1 MQLLART
8 PQQIGSALRRYRR
21 NIGLNQTELGQKTGL
36 RQATIS
42 AVEAGEPG
50 TEVKTLCEILAGLE
64 LELVIRP
71 RTKAS
76 TEDIEAAF

>member
-21 NIGLNQTELGQKTGL
+21 NQRVNQTQLGQKTGL

-50 TEVKTLCEILAGLE
+50 TEVKTLCEILAGLG
-64 LELVIRP
+64 LELIIRP

>member
-1 MQLLART
+1 MELLART
-8 PQQIGSALRRYRR
+8 PQQIGSTLRRFRR
-21 NIGLNQTELGQKTGL
+21 SLGLNQTQLGQKTGL

>member
-1 MQLLART
+1 MELLART

-21 NIGLNQTELGQKTGL
+21 ILRLSQTELGQKTSL

-42 AVEAGEPG
+42 AAEAGEPG
-50 TEVKTLCEILAGLE
+50 TEIRTLCEILMGLE

-76 TEDIEAAF
+76 TQDIEAAF